1 MKKAKTMAS
10 DSDGRTNGRTNTG
23 QSTSTHESCK
33 ACLRRFR
40 IAEPKVSLDL
50 TEFLEQTIEFICAAC
65 WEAFRFD
72 EPGE

>member
-50 TEFLEQTIEFICAAC
+50 TEFL
-65 WEAFRFD
+65 
-72 EPGE
+72 